1 MEGMWIDDVKF
12 DDNGL
17 VLAIVQDS
25 GTGEIL
31 MAAYMNRESLRMTL
45 ETGLMTYWSRSRG
58 RLWIKGETSGNFQ
71 HVEEFRIDCDGD
83 ALLFKVRQ
91 EGGACHTGYRSCFYR
106 RYEDGKWVEDGERV
120 FDPGRAYGV

>member
-1 MEGMWIDDVKF
+1 MKGMWIDDVKF